1 MPNAQTAM
9 LPIIKL
15 TDAARLCLQRHCL
28 FCPPAGRFRMSA
40 LDILI
45 HLANFVTPALALAL
59 LLPLAARL
67 ASGVRRG
74 APSWWLQVAVNFAV
88 GTLALGLSLW
98 GWGRDGKMAAYGALA
113 LAMATSQ
120 WLLSRGWR

>member
-1 MPNAQTAM
+1 
-9 LPIIKL
+9 
-15 TDAARLCLQRHCL
+15 
-28 FCPPAGRFRMSA
+28 MSV

-45 HLANFVTPALALAL
+45 HLANFVAPALALAL

-67 ASGVRRG
+67 AIGAVRG
-74 APSWWLQVAVNFAV
+74 APSWWLQVAVNFVV
-88 GTLALGLSLW
+88 GALALGLSLW

-120 WLLSRGWR
+120 WLLSRRWR